1 MEARP
6 KVLVFKKFSN
16 GVKFKNSFK
25 KVLKI
30 KKSYPSRHVA
40 KQREGQGGL
49 FPWLIH
55 GGMLTCTTMKPKR
68 ANL

>member
-6 KVLVFKKFSN
+6 KVLVLKKNSN

-25 KVLKI
+25 KSV
-30 KKSYPSRHVA
+30 KKSYSSRQVA

-55 GGMLTCTTMKPKR
+55 GSMLTCIVMKPKR
-68 ANL
+68 TNL

>member
-1 MEARP
+1 
-6 KVLVFKKFSN
+6 
-16 GVKFKNSFK
+16 
-25 KVLKI
+25 VLKI
-30 KKSYPSRHVA
+30 KKIISVQVA

-55 GGMLTCTTMKPKR
+55 GGMLACIAMKLKR